1 MKHVV
6 FQVAVQFPRH
16 VDRDELARAGAP
28 GLVEAA
34 RRYDAARGVPFER
47 FAAQRIR
54 GAILD
59 AVRAADWAPRSLR
72 TLARQLEQ
80 AEQQLAAELGRM
92 PDRNEVAA
100 ALDMRRDE
108 LDQLQHRRFRSVVLN
123 LEHATPHEGEKDLTL
138 VDLLADE
145 DSIEPSAELEL
156 RELHSYLRD
165 AIRLLPDRHRLVVVG
180 SFLEGRTSQELADFL
195 GVTVSRISQLRS
207 EALLMLQ
214 EGIDAQYAGEL
225 SDPSGGSGRVARR
238 KATFAEGIATA
249 SAFADRMEEINLIE
263 SDAPALTAR
272 MT

>member
-1 MKHVV
+1 M
-6 FQVAVQFPRH
+6 
-16 VDRDELARAGAP
+16 RAMCCS
-28 GLVEAA
+28 
-34 RRYDAARGVPFER
+34 
-47 FAAQRIR
+47 
-54 GAILD
+54 
-59 AVRAADWAPRSLR
+59 SLR
-72 TLARQLEQ
+72 HAVK
-80 AEQQLAAELGRM
+80 
-92 PDRNEVAA
+92 VAI
-100 ALDMRRDE
+100 
-108 LDQLQHRRFRSVVLN
+108 
-123 LEHATPHEGEKDLTL
+123 HED
-138 VDLLADE
+138 ADE

-165 AIRLLPDRHRLVVVG
+165 AISLLPDRHRLVVVG

-214 EGIDAQYAGEL
+214 EGIDAQYTGEL